1 MPLNRISKDSEAS
14 NAPESLKTTRTLKLH
29 ADNAILKFKKQTNK
43 KTTSGFGELKKK
55 KKKKVMIER
64 SLIQGA
70 RGKYPLSPVNSSV
83 LSFLLFLAS
92 PRVAFCL
99 DVGNVLRHSP
109 FFLLNSG
116 AVVC

>member
-14 NAPESLKTTRTLKLH
+14 NAPESLKTARPLKLD
-29 ADNAILKFKKQTNK
+29 ADNAILK
-43 KTTSGFGELKKK
+43 LKKK
-55 KKKKVMIER
+55 KKKNFWIWGIKKKKVTIER
-64 SLIQGA
+64 SPIQGA

-99 DVGNVLRHSP
+99 DVGNVLPHSP

-116 AVVC
+116 AMVC

>member
-43 KTTSGFGELKKK
+43 KNNFWIWGIKK
-55 KKKKVMIER
+55 KKKKVTIER

>member
-14 NAPESLKTTRTLKLH
+14 NAPESLKTARPLKLE
-29 ADNAILKFKKQTNK
+29 ADNAILK
-43 KTTSGFGELKKK
+43 KKK
-55 KKKKVMIER
+55 KNFWIWGIKKKKVKIER

-99 DVGNVLRHSP
+99 DIGNVLPHSP

-116 AVVC
+116 AMVC